1 MALKLFNPFA
11 RYVVVKI
18 DHVYYPGEWGDV
30 ETAKPIVPVHYT
42 DDLKDA
48 EQISAGLAEARDGRY
63 EVCENAAWKALDK
76 HLWALKATADGGDGL
91 SIERQLCVAAEAL
104 HDMLEIPDYPE
115 EKYCE
120 KCEQKTGSQTETLCP
135 DCKRYADSLGRKCA
149 SCGSTGCVP
158 GKNLCRLCEDTL
170 TAALNERARQ
180 QEYRARKV
188 VNGAALERTD
198 GPDTPTAKPEGS
210 AVWAKTDK

>member
-1 MALKLFNPFA
+1 MALQLFNPFA

-18 DHVYYPGEWGDV
+18 DHVYYPGQWGDV

-48 EQISAGLAEARDGRY
+48 EQIRAGLAEARDGRY

-91 SIERQLCVAAEAL
+91 SIERQLGVAAEAL
-104 HDMLEIPDYPE
+104 HDMLVIPDYPE

-135 DCKRYADSLGRKCA
+135 DCKAYAKQLGQKCA
-149 SCGSTGCVP
+149 CCGEHSPVP
-158 GKNLCRLCEDTL
+158 GLRFCGMCAV
-170 TAALNERARQ
+170 AARIAQQDDEKRRQ
-180 QEYRARKV
+180 EEFRQRQR
-188 VNGAALERTD
+188 NMGTALERTD
-198 GPDTPTAKPEGS
+198 GPDTPTAKPEGKG
-210 AVWAKTDK
+210 VWVK